1 MELNKYDLV
10 DWLTSHI
17 KDIPCGECPIQKE
30 CDECGKIEDLK
41 GVSYLCLYED
51 KTREMLIKKYNL

>member
-17 KDIPCGECPIQKE
+17 KDIPCGECPLQKE
-30 CDECGKIEDLK
+30 CDEGHGECY
-41 GVSYLCLYED
+41 YLCSDED
-51 KTREMLIKKYNL
+51 KTRETLIKKYNL